1 VPAGVAHALWAADG
15 QPALVLAGA
24 DRAHPFEQTEPF
36 PLLAGRAWPDLP
48 AVDR

>member
-24 DRAHPFEQTEPF
+24 DRAHPFEQTEHF
-36 PLLAGRAWPDLP
+36 PLLAGRDWPDLP
-48 AVDR
+48 AVVR